1 MNPIL
6 NLPNLLTMCRIVVV
20 PFLIVIFLYT
30 TNSRFMSLIVAFIF
44 SIASLTDWLDGYIA
58 RRQGIETTLGKFL
71 DPLADKLLVSVALI
85 MLVKLGRAPTWMVT
99 IIIAREIIITGLRG
113 IAATERIDISPSR
126 LGKYKTAFQIMAV
139 VCLLIHFKYRFL
151 SSVYI
156 DFHALGIII
165 LWIALIVTIWSAID
179 YFIRFFRKVYQTF

>member
-1 MNPIL
+1 
-6 NLPNLLTMCRIVVV
+6 
-20 PFLIVIFLYT
+20 
-30 TNSRFMSLIVAFIF
+30 MSLIVAFIF